1 MDWMNG
7 LAQFVGKLRPQVFLA
22 LSLLG
27 VIAYIGVQENLNEVT
42 VGCIAGIIA
51 LAKDVL
57 SSDA

>member
-1 MDWMNG
+1 MEHLKD
-7 LAQFVGKLRPQVFLA
+7 FIGKLRPQVFLA